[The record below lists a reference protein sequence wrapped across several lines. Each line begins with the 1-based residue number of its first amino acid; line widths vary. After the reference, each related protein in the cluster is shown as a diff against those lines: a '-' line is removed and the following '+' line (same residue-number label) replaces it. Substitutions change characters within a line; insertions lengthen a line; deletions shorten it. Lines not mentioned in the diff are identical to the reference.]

1 MTNHYKVLGIPN
13 FSSASDVRKA
23 YIRQIKLYHPD
34 LNITVEA
41 DEIAKRLN
49 VAKEALESVERKASY
64 DRRLSSFIQNPSF
77 QQTYTS
83 KNQQH
88 RKSSRQMTR
97 QERSRRNMQRNRINQ
112 LREYEKWL
120 AKYPMPLRYFLFG
133 IVGALFLFIF
143 YQVLFRGTTGEWVI
157 MSGIVLFM
165 YYYITIWATSA
176 YYKYMHYLITQKNAN
191 IDLDRASSRFL
202 RSVFWGGC
210 ITVVLLKL
218 LVRFN

>member
-1 MTNHYKVLGIPN
+1 M
-13 FSSASDVRKA
+13 RKA

-34 LNITVEA
+34 LNSTVEA
-41 DEIAKRLN
+41 DEISKRLN
-49 VAKEALESVERKASY
+49 LAKEALESAERKASY
-64 DRRLSSFIQNPSF
+64 DRRLRSFIQNPSV
-77 QQTYTS
+77 QQTYTP

-88 RKSSRQMTR
+88 QKSSIQKTR
-97 QERSRRNMQRNRINQ
+97 QERSRRNMERNRVNQ

-120 AKYPMPLRYFLFG
+120 ARYPMPLWYFLFG

-165 YYYITIWATSA
+165 YYYITIWATSE
-176 YYKYMHYLITQKNAN
+176 YSKCIHYLVTQKNAN

-210 ITVVLLKL
+210 ITVVILKL
-218 LVRFN
+218 LLRYT